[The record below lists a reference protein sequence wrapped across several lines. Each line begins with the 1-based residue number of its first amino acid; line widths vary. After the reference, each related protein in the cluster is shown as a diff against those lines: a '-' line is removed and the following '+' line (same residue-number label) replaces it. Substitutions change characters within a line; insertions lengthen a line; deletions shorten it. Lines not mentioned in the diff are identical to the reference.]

1 MRALITGG
9 TGLLGKALID
19 DCTDD
24 VEVLATFVG
33 EYDMSDDE
41 QVKYHKLDIRDR
53 DGYDNLIRNFQP
65 DIIIHAAGIGSPDYA
80 EANRELVRDIN
91 INGTKNILGLC
102 EKHDAKFVFISS
114 NGIYDG
120 NNAPYSEEDKAVPI
134 NYYGEIKLEGEEIT
148 RKAKIPFA
156 IIRPILMYGWPLSVE
171 RENIVTLAISKLR
184 KCEMV
189 HAYDD
194 VFANPLLSGSCA
206 SAIWGMIND
215 DKFGIYNIA
224 GADRVSV
231 YQLIIKTA
239 EVFGLDKSFV
249 FPVQQGFFNELTPR
263 PRDTSFSTEKI
274 ERELGFK
281 PVSVSEGLLQ
291 MKRSEEYKRT
301 AL

>member
-19 DCTDD
+19 DCADD

-33 EYDMSDDE
+33 EYDMLDNE

-53 DGYDNLIRNFQP
+53 DGYDNLIHNFQP
-65 DIIIHAAGIGSPDYA
+65 DTIIHTAGIGSPDYA

-91 INGTKNILGLC
+91 INGTKNILELC

-194 VFANPLLSGSCA
+194 VFANPLLSSSCA

-249 FPVQQGFFNELTPR
+249 SPVQQGFFNELAPR

-281 PVSVSEGLLQ
+281 PVSVREGLLQ
-291 MKRSEEYKRT
+291 MKKSEEYKRT